1 MLGYEKRIQEEIKEL
16 ESLCKNIPVEFIKLR
31 IQEMGKWYIRNAYR
45 NKTRFYM
52 FSYISIIAPLVITAF
67 NTLNITDNYVVQM
80 VTVICSVITSFST
93 SCLALTRCLEKWKIY
108 RDSVEHIKSLLTYY
122 WANKTDNMALK
133 NLCYDLE
140 TLRSVEYKRW
150 TDTYETLKK
159 DTNN

>member
-31 IQEMGKWYIRNAYR
+31 IQDMGKWYIRNAYR

-52 FSYISIIAPLVITAF
+52 FSYISLIAPQVITAF

-93 SCLALTRCLEKWKIY
+93 S
-108 RDSVEHIKSLLTYY
+108 
-122 WANKTDNMALK
+122 
-133 NLCYDLE
+133 
-140 TLRSVEYKRW
+140 
-150 TDTYETLKK
+150 
-159 DTNN
+159 